1 MLKSILQKDKTIVNN
16 QKKTISIIVPF
27 FNEQETIKEVI
38 LSLIS
43 QNFINKIILVN
54 DGSTDNS
61 LNIAKALKNEF
72 KNIQL
77 ISNDKNYGKGYAIQ
91 SGIKL
96 VNTELIGIFDA
107 DLEYS
112 SVDLKNIYEYI
123 QSKDYDFVCGSRFL
137 GEMSRKN
144 IYLRTYLANQFL
156 SRLFSITYKNKIT
169 DVATCLKVF
178 KTNLINEVILTE
190 NGFAIEIELL
200 AKCIKKSSKYFE
212 VPITYNGRTYKE
224 GKKIKFIDGIRYIF
238 AIFKY
243 R

>member
-144 IYLRTYLANQFL
+144 IYLRTYLANQFKQTI
-156 SRLFSITYKNKIT
+156 FN
-169 DVATCLKVF
+169 
-178 KTNLINEVILTE
+178 
-190 NGFAIEIELL
+190 
-200 AKCIKKSSKYFE
+200 
-212 VPITYNGRTYKE
+212 
-224 GKKIKFIDGIRYIF
+224 YIQ
-238 AIFKY
+238 K
-243 R
+243 